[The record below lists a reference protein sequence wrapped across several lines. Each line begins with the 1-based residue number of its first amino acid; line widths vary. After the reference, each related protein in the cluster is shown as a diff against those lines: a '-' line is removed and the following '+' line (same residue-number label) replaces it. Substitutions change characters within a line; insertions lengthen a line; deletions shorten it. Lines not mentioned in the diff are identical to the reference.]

1 MVELDIDHK
10 QTRIIFYALTLLA
23 DTLQEGHNKEILND
37 CKDMGFGEKDIRDL
51 ANTIIM
57 QRDGE
62 R

>member
-10 QTRIIFYALTLLA
+10 QTRIISYALMLLA
-23 DTLQEGHNKEILND
+23 DTLQEGRNREILND
-37 CKDMGFGEKDIRDL
+37 CKDMGFGEEDVRDL
-51 ANTIIM
+51 ANTIVM